1 LLYNLALFGVW
12 RSPVARFVRVEE
24 VAGCETNN
32 WRGTVEMIRRAGT
45 RKGRATGGYFSI
57 EGIRL
62 HERALRAGVR
72 VQQAIVTTSFQKDSS
87 ARVQTLLADL
97 QEQGCRLEI
106 VPVDVIGEIIGG
118 RDLGQI
124 LGLVRMPEQRQLA
137 DVTNSKD
144 MNRPLLLVAVDVKDP
159 GNVGA
164 LLRTAH
170 ASGATAFVAT
180 GISDPFHP
188 KALRTT
194 MGSLFKLPVLLYKD
208 PMPLINQLR
217 ELGIETVGT
226 AVSGGTLLTRA
237 TFSNV
242 GVAVLIGSEAWGL
255 PENVQTGVDRLVSIP
270 MKAGVD
276 SFSVNAAAAIV
287 LYEIGR
293 IRE

>member
-1 LLYNLALFGVW
+1 LALLYLDAILCQ
-12 RSPVARFVRVEE
+12 RKIMS
-24 VAGCETNN
+24 ETNN

-106 VPVDVIGEIIGG
+106 VPGDVIGEIIGG

>member
-1 LLYNLALFGVW
+1 MNQA
-12 RSPVARFVRVEE
+12 S
-24 VAGCETNN
+24 N
-32 WRGTVEMIRRAGT
+32 WQGTVEMIRRAGT
-45 RKGRATGGYFSI
+45 RKGRTTGGYFSI

-72 VQQAIVTTSFQKDSS
+72 VQQAIVTTSFQKDFS

-97 QEQGCRLEI
+97 REQGCRLEI
-106 VPVDVIGEIIGG
+106 VPNSVIDEIIGG

-124 LGLVRMPEQRQLA
+124 LGLVRMPEQPQLA
-137 DVTNSKD
+137 DLTTIEEMKRS
-144 MNRPLLLVAVDVKDP
+144 LFLVAVDIKDP

-208 PMPLINQLR
+208 PMPLIKQLR
-217 ELGIETVGT
+217 ELEIETVGT
-226 AVSGGTLLTRA
+226 AVSGGTLLTQA
-237 TFSNV
+237 KFSSA

-270 MKAGVD
+270 MKFGVD

>member
-1 LLYNLALFGVW
+1 MNQA
-12 RSPVARFVRVEE
+12 S
-24 VAGCETNN
+24 N
-32 WRGTVEMIRRAGT
+32 WQGTVEMIRRAGT
-45 RKGRATGGYFSI
+45 RKGRTTSGYFSI

-62 HERALRAGVR
+62 HERALRAGVS
-72 VQQAIVTTSFQKDSS
+72 VQQAIITTSFQNDSS
-87 ARVQTLLADL
+87 ARVQILLADL
-97 QEQGCRLEI
+97 REQGCQLEI
-106 VPVDVIGEIIGG
+106 VPNDVIAEIIGG

-137 DVTNSKD
+137 DVTNSKE
-144 MNRPLLLVAVDVKDP
+144 MKRPLLLAAVDVKDP

-170 ASGATAFVAT
+170 ASCATAFVAT
-180 GISDPFHP
+180 GISDPYHP

-194 MGSLFKLPVLLYKD
+194 MGSLFKLPILLYKD
-208 PMPLINQLR
+208 PMPLINHLR

-226 AVSGGTLLTRA
+226 AVSGGTLLTQA
-237 TFSNV
+237 TFSTA

-293 IRE
+293 NRN

>member
-1 LLYNLALFGVW
+1 MNQA
-12 RSPVARFVRVEE
+12 
-24 VAGCETNN
+24 NN
-32 WRGTVEMIRRAGT
+32 WQGAVEMIRRAGT

-72 VQQAIVTTSFQKDSS
+72 VQQAIVTTSFLKDSS
-87 ARVQTLLADL
+87 ARVQKLLVDM

-106 VPVDVIGEIIGG
+106 VPNDVIGEIIGG

-124 LGLVRMPEQRQLA
+124 LGLVRMPEQPQLA
-137 DVTNSKD
+137 DVSNSEE
-144 MNRPLLLVAVDVKDP
+144 MNSSLFLVAVDIKDP

-194 MGSLFKLPVLLYKD
+194 MGSLFKLPVLHYKD
-208 PMPLINQLR
+208 PMPLIKQLR

-226 AVSGGTLLTRA
+226 AVSGGTLLTQA
-237 TFSNV
+237 TFSST

-270 MKAGVD
+270 MKDGVD

-287 LYEIGR
+287 LYEICR

>member
-1 LLYNLALFGVW
+1 MALLCLDAILCQRKIMNKA
-12 RSPVARFVRVEE
+12 
-24 VAGCETNN
+24 NN
-32 WRGTVEMIRRAGT
+32 WHGTVEMIRRAET

-62 HERALRAGVR
+62 HERALRAGVH
-72 VQQAIVTTSFQKDSS
+72 VQQAIVTISFQEDSS
-87 ARVQTLLADL
+87 ARVQILLADL
-97 QEQGCRLEI
+97 QEQGCRVEV
-106 VPVDVIGEIIGG
+106 VPNDVIGEIIGG

-144 MNRPLLLVAVDVKDP
+144 MKRPLFLVAVDVKDP

-170 ASGATAFVAT
+170 ASGATAFLAT

-194 MGSLFKLPVLLYKD
+194 MGSLFKLPVLLYRD
-208 PMPLINQLR
+208 PLPLINQLR

-226 AVSGGTLLTRA
+226 AVSGGTLLTQA
-237 TFSNV
+237 TFSDT

-255 PENVQTGVDRLVSIP
+255 PENVQMDVDRLVTIP

-293 IRE
+293 NRE

>member
-1 LLYNLALFGVW
+1 LALLTLDAILCQ
-12 RSPVARFVRVEE
+12 RKSMNQA
-24 VAGCETNN
+24 NN
-32 WRGTVEMIRRAGT
+32 WQGTVEMIRRAGT

-72 VQQAIVTTSFQKDSS
+72 VQQAIVTTSFLKDSS
-87 ARVQTLLADL
+87 ARVQKLLADL

-106 VPVDVIGEIIGG
+106 VPNDVIGEIIGE

-124 LGLVRMPEQRQLA
+124 LGLIRIPEQRQLA
-137 DVTNSKD
+137 DATNIEE
-144 MNRPLLLVAVDVKDP
+144 MERPLFLVAVDIKDP

-208 PMPLINQLR
+208 PIPLIKQLR

-226 AVSGGTLLTRA
+226 AVYGGTPLTQV
-237 TFSNV
+237 TFSSA
-242 GVAVLIGSEAWGL
+242 GIAVLIGSEAWGL

-270 MKAGVD
+270 MKVGVD